1 MGVLDPS
8 ITLVRGLSLRFYA
21 SEIFLEIL
29 HGFVSDIVMI
39 TDASQWEFVNAGTCR
54 HVY

>member
-1 MGVLDPS
+1 MPTWNLLNCSDD
-8 ITLVRGLSLRFYA
+8 LKNF
-21 SEIFLEIL
+21 IFLEIL